1 MDDVERDIQY
11 LGDADRP
18 IGVMFARGQGC
29 PACQGTGYR
38 GRKAITEV
46 LLMDDALRDM
56 IVARAPLTQLK
67 AHARAHGMRNLRE
80 AALACVLRGE
90 TSVDELNRVT
100 LVE

>member
-1 MDDVERDIQY
+1 MRQTQAWDWRERP
-11 LGDADRP
+11 LGALSGGERQRVLLARLLAVDA
-18 IGVMFARGQGC
+18 
-29 PACQGTGYR
+29 
-38 GRKAITEV
+38 EV